1 MIQETVKPKPAPD
14 ARLAAL
20 ELLTAVVVKKQPLAG
35 VLVRAQGRG
44 GVLVK
49 LSRRDQALARL
60 IVLTCLRRL
69 PQIGQLLS
77 ECLATPLPDS
87 RNVIRLILVTGVA
100 QLLFLDMP
108 AHAVLSRTVDL
119 CGLVRGGERY
129 RSLVNAVLRRV
140 SRGDFT
146 PNDETDAARLNTP
159 EWLWRSWCTAY
170 GPQTA
175 AHIAAVHLREPPL
188 DLTVRNDPQGWAA
201 RLGGTV
207 LPGGTVRLVRAGAVS
222 RLEGYGDGQWWVQ
235 DAAAALPA
243 PLLGATPGM
252 RVLDMCA
259 APGGKTAQL
268 ALGGADV
275 TALDRSAARLKV
287 LQQNMARLSLEVN
300 CVRADARDW
309 TAPRPFDAILLDAPC
324 SSTGTIRRHPDV
336 ARLKQPD
343 DVKKLAALQQKLLAR
358 TVDLLRPGGVLVYC
372 TCSLQ
377 PEEGEAQ
384 TEAFLARH
392 RTMKRRPVARSE
404 LPLAPEAVTARG
416 EVRIVPSMLGA
427 GEDHPGGLD
436 GFFMVRLEKT
446 LRP

>member
-1 MIQETVKPKPAPD
+1 MIEKTAKAALAPD

-20 ELLTAVVVKKQPLAG
+20 RLLAAVVNKKQPLAE
-35 VLVRAQGRG
+35 VLARAQGKDG
-44 GVLVK
+44 GLAE
-49 LSRRDQALARL
+49 LPRRDQALARL

-69 PQIGQLLS
+69 PQIGQVLS
-77 ECLATPLPDS
+77 GCMAKPLPDS
-87 RNVIRLILVTGVA
+87 RSLIRLILVTGVA

-108 AHAVLSRTVDL
+108 PHAVLSRTVDM
-119 CGLVRGGERY
+119 CGRVPGGERY

-146 PNDETDAARLNTP
+146 VIDAAEPGRLNTP
-159 EWLWRSWCTAY
+159 GWLWRSWCEAY
-170 GPQTA
+170 GPEA
-175 AHIAAVHLREPPL
+175 AGHIAAVHLREPPL
-188 DLTVRNDPQGWAA
+188 DLTVRDNPSAWAA

-207 LPGGTVRLVRAGAVS
+207 LPGGTVRLMRAGAVP
-222 RLEGYGDGQWWVQ
+222 RLEGFGDGQWWVQ

-243 PLLGATPGM
+243 RLLEAKPGM

-268 ALGGADV
+268 ALSGAEI
-275 TALDRSAARLKV
+275 TALDRSAARLNV
-287 LQQNMARLSLEVN
+287 LRQNMARLSLEVN
-300 CVRADARDW
+300 GVRADALEW
-309 TAPRPFDAILLDAPC
+309 AAPQPFDAILLDAPC

-336 ARLKQPD
+336 ARLKQPA
-343 DVKKLAALQQKLLAR
+343 DVKKLAVLQQKLLAR
-358 TVDLLRPGGVLVYC
+358 AVELLRPGGVLVYC

-384 TEAFLARH
+384 TEAFLAQH
-392 RTMKRRPVARSE
+392 RVMKRRAIAGSE
-404 LPLAPEAVTARG
+404 LPLVPGAVNARG
-416 EVRIVPSMLGA
+416 EVRILPSMLA
-427 GEDHPGGLD
+427 VDANQPGGLD